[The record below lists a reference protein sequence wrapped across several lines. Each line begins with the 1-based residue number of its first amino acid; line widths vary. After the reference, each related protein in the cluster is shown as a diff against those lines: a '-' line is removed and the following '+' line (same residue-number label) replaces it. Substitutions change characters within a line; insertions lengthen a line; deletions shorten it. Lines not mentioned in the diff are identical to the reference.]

1 MNDQFNTPDNQK
13 PPQVADKLYNINKV
27 DNATFI
33 NPLKDS
39 SAIPKFLGIRVF
51 HTDIFIGREDEL
63 KAVHQKLFEGDN
75 LLLLVNGEGGIG
87 KTTLAAQYYRR
98 YSDEYTHLAWVFA
111 ENSIADALLTLA
123 PAFKISFSDQMQVDE
138 RLLLLLD
145 TMQQLKK
152 PCLLVIDN
160 ANDVKELERYY
171 AALRTCP
178 NFHLLLTTRITEL
191 EHATTYRIE
200 PLPDAQAEALFKR
213 YYPNHKE
220 SEGILLASILTAVGK
235 NTLIIELLAKTL
247 NSCNRLKTSY
257 SLSNLLGDLQGKGIL
272 GVQADEVTTPYHSK
286 GAALRR
292 EKPEAI
298 IGAMYDISNLSD
310 AERQMLSVFAVL
322 PAESIAYPQIE
333 TLLPDVEQP
342 DKTLLALAQK
352 GWLDYNQPQSSFR
365 VSPVVQE
372 ITRAK
377 NPQLLNDCEPLISTL
392 IDTLDYEPGTGH
404 IINATYTEASVY
416 SRYAESIL
424 YNIKHIDHNLAVLS
438 ERVGRYHATTGN
450 LEKALTYFEYE
461 TVLFKELYESSPQNM
476 DFKNGLAISSEKLG
490 NTYTSLGDLE
500 KALTYFEYETV
511 LFKELYETSPQS
523 VDFKNSLAISYSK
536 LGETYTSL
544 GDLEKALTYY
554 EDEMALFKE
563 LHESSPHS
571 VGFKNGLAVSNL
583 KLGETYTSL
592 GDLEKALTYFEDYSM
607 LSKEL
612 YESSPH
618 SVGFKNSLAISY
630 SKLGET
636 YTSLGNLEKALTYFE
651 DCSGLVKELYETSP
665 QSVDF
670 KNGLA
675 ISYSKLGETYTSF
688 GDLEK
693 ALTYYE
699 KDLQLT
705 KELYESSPQS
715 VDFKN
720 GLAVSYSKL
729 GNTYTSL
736 GDLEK
741 ALTCFEDFTKLMKEL
756 YETSPQSVDF
766 KNGLAISYSK
776 LGDTYTSLDDLEMA
790 LIYYEKDLQ
799 LTKELYESTPQSVD
813 FKNGLAIS
821 YAKLAVFSRD
831 SKDDKGSATDYFHKA
846 KEIWLQLANDF
857 PKYVEFSKYLKQVEK
872 DLEALSA
879 SS

>member
-13 PPQVADKLYNINKV
+13 PSQVADKLFNINSIDK
-27 DNATFI
+27 ATI
-33 NPLKDS
+33 NNFQKDS
-39 SAIPKFLGIRVF
+39 SAIPKFLGIQIF
-51 HTDIFIGREDEL
+51 HTDVFIGREDEL

-111 ENSIADALLTLA
+111 ENSIADALLSLA
-123 PAFKISFSDQMQVDE
+123 PALKISFSDQMQVDE

-171 AALRTCP
+171 AALHTCP

-213 YYPNHKE
+213 YYPSHKE
-220 SEGILLASILTAVGK
+220 SESNLLASILTAVGK

-298 IGAMYDISNLSD
+298 IGAMYDIINLSD

-333 TLLPDVEQP
+333 TLLPEVEQP

-352 GWLDYNQPQSSFR
+352 GWLDYNQPQNSFR

-392 IDTLDYEPGTGH
+392 ISKLKYELGTGH
-404 IINATYTEASVY
+404 FINATYTEASIY

-424 YNIKHIDHNLAVLS
+424 YNIKHADSKLALLL
-438 ERVGRYHATTGN
+438 ERIGNYHTTTGN
-450 LEKALTYFEYE
+450 LEKALTYYKKDLQLTKELHESFPQSVDLKNSLAISYSKLGETYTSLGDLEKALIYYE
-461 TVLFKELYESSPQNM
+461 DYNRLKKELYESSPQNK
-476 DFKNGLAISSEKLG
+476 DFKSGLAISYSKLG
-490 NTYTSLGDLE
+490 NAYTSLGDLE
-500 KALTYFEYETV
+500 KALTYFEDYSR
-511 LFKELYETSPQS
+511 LKKELYETSPQS
-523 VDFKNSLAISYSK
+523 VDSKNGLAISYEK
-536 LGETYTSL
+536 LGDTYTFLGDLEKALTYYEKDLRLTKEVYETSPQSVDFKNGLAISYDKLGNTYTSL

-563 LHESSPHS
+563 LHESSAQS
-571 VGFKNGLAVSNL
+571 VG
-583 KLGETYTSL
+583 
-592 GDLEKALTYFEDYSM
+592 
-607 LSKEL
+607 
-612 YESSPH
+612 
-618 SVGFKNSLAISY
+618 
-630 SKLGET
+630 
-636 YTSLGNLEKALTYFE
+636 
-651 DCSGLVKELYETSP
+651 
-665 QSVDF
+665 
-670 KNGLA
+670 
-675 ISYSKLGETYTSF
+675 
-688 GDLEK
+688 
-693 ALTYYE
+693 
-699 KDLQLT
+699 
-705 KELYESSPQS
+705 
-715 VDFKN
+715 
-720 GLAVSYSKL
+720 
-729 GNTYTSL
+729 
-736 GDLEK
+736 
-741 ALTCFEDFTKLMKEL
+741 
-756 YETSPQSVDF
+756 F

-776 LGDTYTSLDDLEMA
+776 LGDTYASLGDLEKA
-790 LIYYEKDLQ
+790 LNYYEKDLH
-799 LTKELYESTPQSVD
+799 LTKELYETSPQSVV

-821 YAKLAVFSRD
+821 YYELATLFLD
-831 SKDDKGSATDYFHKA
+831 SKDDKNSATDYFNKA

-857 PKYVEFSKYLKQVEK
+857 PKYAKFSKNLKWVERN
-872 DLEALSA
+872 LEALSA